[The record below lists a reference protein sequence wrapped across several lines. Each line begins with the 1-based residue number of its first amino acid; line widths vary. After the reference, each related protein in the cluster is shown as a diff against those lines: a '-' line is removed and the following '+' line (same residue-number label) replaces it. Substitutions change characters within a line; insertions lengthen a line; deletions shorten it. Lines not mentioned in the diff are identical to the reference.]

1 MRKLWNALRRPS
13 ARWSVLALVATG
25 IVIGIALIVLP
36 HVGIKVT
43 STTEFCVS
51 CHSMQ
56 PVYEEYKQS
65 VHFQN
70 ASGVRAECHDCHIPP
85 DIPGMVKRKLEAS
98 NHSMQPVYEEYKQS
112 VHFQNASGVRAECHD
127 CHIPPDIPGMVKRK
141 LEASNDIY
149 QTFIAHSIDTPE
161 KFEAKRAELA
171 EREWARMKENNSAT
185 CRSCHNYDAMD
196 HAKQH
201 PEAARQMKVAAK
213 DNQSCID
220 CHKGI
225 AHQLPDMSSGFR
237 KQFDE
242 LRASAND
249 SGDTLYSID
258 IKPIYAAKGDKE
270 ASGSLLP
277 ASEVKVLKRDGDW
290 LQIEITGWTESAG
303 RQRVLTQFPG
313 KRIFVASIRGDVQ
326 QQVKTLEKTTVA
338 DTSTEWSKLQ
348 ATAWMKKG
356 DMVNDI
362 KPIWAYA
369 DSLYNGTCN
378 QCHGAPEIAHFD
390 ANGWIGTLNGMIG
403 FTSLDKREERTLLKY
418 LQMNASDT
426 AGKAHGD
433 KKEEK

>member
-1 MRKLWNALRRPS
+1 ML
-13 ARWSVLALVATG
+13 VGQYCALVAIG

-51 CHSMQ
+51 CHSMRS

-85 DIPGMVKRKLEAS
+85 DIPGMVKRKLEA
-98 NHSMQPVYEEYKQS
+98 NK
-112 VHFQNASGVRAECHD
+112 
-127 CHIPPDIPGMVKRK
+127 
-141 LEASNDIY
+141 NDIY

-171 EREWARMKENNSAT
+171 QREWARMKEAT
-185 CRSCHNYDAMD
+185 RQPAAPAIDNYDAMD

-225 AHQLPDMSSGFR
+225 AHQLPDTGSGFR

-242 LRASAND
+242 RAPVLND

-258 IKPIYAAKGDKE
+258 IKPIYAWRKATSKPLVLCC
-270 ASGSLLP
+270 LLR
-277 ASEVKVLKRDGDW
+277 K
-290 LQIEITGWTESAG
+290 
-303 RQRVLTQFPG
+303 
-313 KRIFVASIRGDVQ
+313 
-326 QQVKTLEKTTVA
+326 
-338 DTSTEWSKLQ
+338 
-348 ATAWMKKG
+348 
-356 DMVNDI
+356 
-362 KPIWAYA
+362 
-369 DSLYNGTCN
+369 
-378 QCHGAPEIAHFD
+378 
-390 ANGWIGTLNGMIG
+390 
-403 FTSLDKREERTLLKY
+403 
-418 LQMNASDT
+418 
-426 AGKAHGD
+426 
-433 KKEEK
+433 

>member
-98 NHSMQPVYEEYKQS
+98 N
-112 VHFQNASGVRAECHD
+112 
-127 CHIPPDIPGMVKRK
+127 
-141 LEASNDIY
+141 DIY
-149 QTFIAHSIDTPE
+149 QTFIAHSIETPE

-185 CRSCHNYDAMD
+185 CRSCYIYVAMD

-277 ASEVKVLKRDGDW
+277 ASAVKVLKRDGDW

-338 DTSTEWSKLQ
+338 DTNTEWSKLQ

-378 QCHGAPEIAHFD
+378 QCHGAPEISHFD

>member
-56 PVYEEYKQS
+56 PVYE
-65 VHFQN
+65 
-70 ASGVRAECHDCHIPP
+70 G
-85 DIPGMVKRKLEAS
+85 
-98 NHSMQPVYEEYKQS
+98 YKQS

-149 QTFIAHSIDTPE
+149 QTFIAHSID
-161 KFEAKRAELA
+161 
-171 EREWARMKENNSAT
+171 
-185 CRSCHNYDAMD
+185 
-196 HAKQH
+196 
-201 PEAARQMKVAAK
+201 
-213 DNQSCID
+213 
-220 CHKGI
+220 
-225 AHQLPDMSSGFR
+225 
-237 KQFDE
+237 
-242 LRASAND
+242 
-249 SGDTLYSID
+249 

-277 ASEVKVLKRDGDW
+277 ASAVKVLKRDGDW

-338 DTSTEWSKLQ
+338 DTNTEWSKLQ

-378 QCHGAPEIAHFD
+378 QCHGAPEISHFD

>member
-1 MRKLWNALRRPS
+1 MRKLWRALRKPS
-13 ARWSVLALVATG
+13 ARWSMLTLIVVG
-25 IVIGIALIVLP
+25 IAVGVALIVVP
-36 HVGIKVT
+36 HVGMKVT

-51 CHSMQ
+51 CHSME

-70 ASGVRAECHDCHIPP
+70 ASGVRAECHDCHIPS
-85 DIPGMVKRKLEAS
+85 DLPGM
-98 NHSMQPVYEEYKQS
+98 
-112 VHFQNASGVRAECHD
+112 
-127 CHIPPDIPGMVKRK
+127 IKRK

-185 CRSCHNYDAMD
+185 CRSCHDYDSMD
-196 HAKQH
+196 HAKQN
-201 PEAARQMKVAAK
+201 PEAARQMQIAAK
-213 DNQSCID
+213 ENQSCID

-242 LRASAND
+242 LRAKANSD
-249 SGDTLYSID
+249 SDILYSLD
-258 IKPIYAAKGDKE
+258 IKPIYANKGDKDP
-270 ASGSLLP
+270 AGSLLP

-290 LQIEITGWTESAG
+290 LQVEITGWTETDG
-303 RQRVLTQFPG
+303 RQRVLSEFPG

-326 QQVKTLEKTTVA
+326 ENVKNLESTVVA
-338 DTSTEWSKLQ
+338 ATDTSWSKLQ
-348 ATAWMKKG
+348 ATAWMQQG

-369 DSLYNGTCN
+369 DSLYNGSCN
-378 QCHGAPEIAHFD
+378 QCHGAPDIAHFD
-390 ANGWIGTLNGMIG
+390 ANGLIGTLNGMIG

-426 AGKAHGD
+426 AGSSHGD
-433 KKEEK
+433 NGVQNEK

>member
-1 MRKLWNALRRPS
+1 MKKLWNRLNRPS
-13 ARWSVLALVATG
+13 TRWSVLALLVLG
-25 IVIGIALIVLP
+25 IVIGLALIILP
-36 HVGIKVT
+36 HVGIKMT
-43 STTEFCVS
+43 SSTEFCVS

-56 PVYEEYKQS
+56 PVYQEYKQS
-65 VHFQN
+65 VHF
-70 ASGVRAECHDCHIPP
+70 
-85 DIPGMVKRKLEAS
+85 K
-98 NHSMQPVYEEYKQS
+98 
-112 VHFQNASGVRAECHD
+112 NASGVRAECHD

-171 EREWARMKENNSAT
+171 EREWKRMKENNSAT

-201 PEAARQMKVAAK
+201 PEAAKQMAIAAK

-237 KQFDE
+237 KQFAE
-242 LRASAND
+242 LRQNASDEGN
-249 SGDTLYSID
+249 TLYTLD
-258 IKPIYAAKGDKE
+258 MKPIYAAKGDKE
-270 ASGSLLP
+270 PAGSLLP
-277 ASEVKVLKRDGDW
+277 ASEVTVLKRDGDW
-290 LQIEITGWTESAG
+290 LQVQIEGWTETNG
-303 RQRVLTQFPG
+303 RQRVLSLLPG
-313 KRIFVASIRGDVQ
+313 KRIFVSSIRDQVQ
-326 QQVKTLEKTTVA
+326 KRAKTLEKTTVA
-338 DTSTEWSKLQ
+338 ATGVEWSKLQ
-348 ATAWMKKG
+348 TTAWVQKG
-356 DMVNDI
+356 DLVNNI

-369 DSLYNGTCN
+369 DALYNGTCN
-378 QCHGAPEIAHFD
+378 QCHGAPDKSHFD

-426 AGKAHGD
+426 GGADQKH
-433 KKEEK
+433 

>member
-1 MRKLWNALRRPS
+1 
-13 ARWSVLALVATG
+13 
-25 IVIGIALIVLP
+25 
-36 HVGIKVT
+36 
-43 STTEFCVS
+43 
-51 CHSMQ
+51 MQ

-65 VHFQN
+65 AHFQN
-70 ASGVRAECHDCHIPP
+70 ASGVRAECHDCHIP
-85 DIPGMVKRKLEAS
+85 S
-98 NHSMQPVYEEYKQS
+98 
-112 VHFQNASGVRAECHD
+112 
-127 CHIPPDIPGMVKRK
+127 DIPGMVKRK

-149 QTFIAHSIDTPE
+149 QTFVAHSIDTPE

-185 CRSCHNYDAMD
+185 CRSCHDYDAMD

-201 PEAARQMKVAAK
+201 PEAARQMKIAAK

-242 LRASAND
+242 LRARAND
-249 SGDTLYSID
+249 DGETLYSLD

-270 ASGSLLP
+270 PAGSLLP

-290 LQIEITGWTESAG
+290 LQIEIVGWTESNG
-303 RQRVLTQFPG
+303 RQRVLAQLPG
-313 KRIFVASIRGDVQ
+313 KRIFVASIRGDIQ
-326 QQVKTLEKTTVA
+326 QHVKTLEQTTVA
-338 DTSTEWSKLQ
+338 ETNTPWSKLQ
-348 ATAWMKKG
+348 ATAWMQKG

-378 QCHGAPEIAHFD
+378 QCHGAPEKEHFD

-426 AGKAHGD
+426 TDKPHGD
-433 KKEEK
+433 KGESNEK

>member
-13 ARWSVLALVATG
+13 ARWSVLALVAIG

-51 CHSMQ
+51 C
-56 PVYEEYKQS
+56 
-65 VHFQN
+65 
-70 ASGVRAECHDCHIPP
+70 
-85 DIPGMVKRKLEAS
+85 
-98 NHSMQPVYEEYKQS
+98 HSMQPVYEEYKQS

-326 QQVKTLEKTTVA
+326 QQVKTLAGQYTNTLLSFRRELQKNTAFRYGAMPRGQNHTGKKFHGPSSTSATQSRIQA
-338 DTSTEWSKLQ
+338 DTGVCFQDRMREVLWFCITY
-348 ATAWMKKG
+348 
-356 DMVNDI
+356 I
-362 KPIWAYA
+362 PIREKSRSAA
-369 DSLYNGTCN
+369 DGL
-378 QCHGAPEIAHFD
+378 
-390 ANGWIGTLNGMIG
+390 
-403 FTSLDKREERTLLKY
+403 
-418 LQMNASDT
+418 
-426 AGKAHGD
+426 
-433 KKEEK
+433 

>member
-51 CHSMQ
+51 C
-56 PVYEEYKQS
+56 
-65 VHFQN
+65 
-70 ASGVRAECHDCHIPP
+70 
-85 DIPGMVKRKLEAS
+85 
-98 NHSMQPVYEEYKQS
+98 HSMQPVYEEYKQS

-338 DTSTEWSKLQ
+338 DTNTEWSKLQ

-378 QCHGAPEIAHFD
+378 QCHGAPEISHFD

-433 KKEEK
+433 KKEEKTITISFRHHVGVFWHNSAA

>member
-1 MRKLWNALRRPS
+1 
-13 ARWSVLALVATG
+13 
-25 IVIGIALIVLP
+25 
-36 HVGIKVT
+36 
-43 STTEFCVS
+43 
-51 CHSMQ
+51 
-56 PVYEEYKQS
+56 
-65 VHFQN
+65 
-70 ASGVRAECHDCHIPP
+70 
-85 DIPGMVKRKLEAS
+85 
-98 NHSMQPVYEEYKQS
+98 
-112 VHFQNASGVRAECHD
+112 
-127 CHIPPDIPGMVKRK
+127 
-141 LEASNDIY
+141 
-149 QTFIAHSIDTPE
+149 
-161 KFEAKRAELA
+161 
-171 EREWARMKENNSAT
+171 MKENNSAT

-258 IKPIYAAKGDKE
+258 IKPIYAAKAIKKPWFS
-270 ASGSLLP
+270 A
-277 ASEVKVLKRDGDW
+277 ACFEVKVLKRTA
-290 LQIEITGWTESAG
+290 TGCKLKLPAG
-303 RQRVLTQFPG
+303 R
-313 KRIFVASIRGDVQ
+313 KRRTSACTHPIPVNASLLPRFVVMQ
-326 QQVKTLEKTTVA
+326 QQVKRWKTTVA
-338 DTSTEWSKLQ
+338 DTNTEWSKVE